1 MLGLSDAYGKR
12 QMKDIPFKIDR
23 NGSANLPEQV
33 AAFDFDGKRL
43 VIKKSGSGSAAYR
56 FVFSVCEDL

>member
-1 MLGLSDAYGKR
+1 
-12 QMKDIPFKIDR
+12 MKDIPFKIDR
-23 NGSANLPEQV
+23 NGSANLQEQV
-33 AAFDFDGKRL
+33 TAFDFDGKRL